1 MAFEERTR
9 ALTCASALTGLLL
22 VCSFARPVLAHEER
36 TRALTCASAL
46 TGLLLVCS
54 FARPVLAQLVTS
66 TTRS

>member
-9 ALTCASALTGLLL
+9 ALTRASALTGLLL